1 MNCEIAVI
9 CKNKNTL
16 CPLNE
21 MDTIIVFEKG
31 VDGVWLKRKVFP
43 FKINQE
49 KNLSELRNEIRN
61 LITKLSDCRIIA
73 GLSIGGLAYNVFDRL
88 GFRIFEIQSLD
99 SALFDELLIDAAN
112 DLSPAPEAVVE
123 SPTKPQRLSAGSY
136 YLDLIELQTNHPEI
150 SSKKALQ
157 PLLRQADFEKIDVLC
172 SHLPLWLSSPEY
184 KSILSIHQKKYGANI
199 LVSLR
204 RKPLQPAN
212 L

>member
-16 CPLNE
+16 CQLNE

-31 VDGVWLKRKVFP
+31 SNGIWQERKVFP

-73 GLSIGGLAYNVFDRL
+73 GLSIAGLAYNVFDRL
-88 GFRIFEIQSLD
+88 GFRIFEIKTID
-99 SALFDELLIDAAN
+99 SDLFDELLADAVN
-112 DLSPAPEAVVE
+112 DLPPAPENIVE
-123 SPTKPQRLSAGSY
+123 TPTKPQRLSAGSY
-136 YLDLIELQTNHPEI
+136 YLDLIELQINHPEI

-184 KSILSIHQKKYGANI
+184 KNILLIHQKKYGANI

-204 RKPLQPAN
+204 RKPLQTKDI
-212 L
+212 